1 MSGKKGQEL
10 GLSVRPG
17 IQMVLEEVTG
27 RNTALNGAEEGVNET
42 CRKTEGQMGTSS
54 VTAED
59 MTLQLKRLWGTEKHE
74 LEMQHCVAG
83 KGRTRG
89 PEATEAEF

>member
-1 MSGKKGQEL
+1 M
-10 GLSVRPG
+10 
-17 IQMVLEEVTG
+17 
-27 RNTALNGAEEGVNET
+27 
-42 CRKTEGQMGTSS
+42 
-54 VTAED
+54 TAED
-59 MTLQLKRLWGTEKHE
+59 VTLQLKCLWGGGTEKHE